1 LTIKAIVFDFDGVLA
16 DTERLHLRATQEAL
30 ATHGWT
36 LDEEAYFE
44 RYLGF
49 GDRDLV
55 LEFAR
60 DAGESIAPHAV
71 ERLVALKADRY
82 RAHLAAGNALY
93 ATAAGCV
100 QRLGSRFPLAIASGS
115 LRAEIRD
122 ILAAS
127 ALAGAFRVIVGADDV
142 ANGKPAP
149 DPYLRAAALLGID
162 PSDAVA
168 IEDSRWGLE
177 SARGAGLRCVGV
189 TNSYPAHEL
198 GVAELVVSGLDTLTL
213 DQLDR
218 LCTSDA

>member
-122 ILAAS
+122 LLAAS

-177 SARGAGLRCVGV
+177 SARTAGMRTIGV
-189 TNSYPAHEL
+189 TTSYPASALSLADVIVTSLDEIS
-198 GVAELVVSGLDTLTL
+198 VALVE
-213 DQLDR
+213 QLMIP
-218 LCTSDA
+218 

>member
-36 LDEEAYFE
+36 LDERAYFD

-60 DAGESIAPHAV
+60 DSGQAIAPHAV

-82 RAHLAAGNALY
+82 RVHLAAGSALY
-93 ATAAGCV
+93 ASAASCV
-100 QRLGSRFPLAIASGS
+100 QRLGTRFRLAIASGS

-122 ILAAS
+122 ILSAS
-127 ALAGAFRVIVGADDV
+127 DLADAFPVIVGADDV
-142 ANGKPAP
+142 VNGKPAA
-149 DPYLRAAALLGID
+149 DPYLRAAELLGID
-162 PSDAVA
+162 PPDAVA

-177 SARGAGLRCVGV
+177 SARTAGMRTIGV
-189 TNSYPAHEL
+189 TTSYPAS
-198 GVAELVVSGLDTLTL
+198 ALTL
-213 DQLDR
+213 ADAVVASLDEISVGFIEQLMTR
-218 LCTSDA
+218 